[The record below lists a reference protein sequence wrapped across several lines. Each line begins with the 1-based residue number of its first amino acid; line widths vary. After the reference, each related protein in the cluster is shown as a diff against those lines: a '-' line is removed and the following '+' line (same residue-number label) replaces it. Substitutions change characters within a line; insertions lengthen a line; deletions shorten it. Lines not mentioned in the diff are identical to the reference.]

1 MEDEDE
7 TEEEEEP
14 EEESY
19 FGTFL
24 QSLGV
29 GEQWKRSTLNWHY
42 EI

>member
-7 TEEEEEP
+7 TEEEEEEP

-29 GEQWKRSTLNWHY
+29 GEQ
-42 EI
+42 